1 MKTFFTCLVL
11 ALAIPL
17 SAQPVLPDSIV
28 NMQPVLVKKVP
39 VNEDDFS
46 KVYLYSAFAEKK
58 LRDTSQLFLLRST
71 EIVSV
76 DLVYTKYRQSE
87 TFVQKKLNLDR
98 LHYLYE
104 ILPEAFNENVQWRLI
119 EQTQAADTAEAEKYF
134 HGFII
139 SFRPKLELV
148 VGTSEMDYIDLVMEK
163 LEAEVPPTCMHE
175 VNKLIMQ
182 KKLPSA
188 PVFGSNKLE
197 LKKYLLAN
205 MSFPK
210 LKWREK
216 MNGAIEANIYVS
228 EEGVVDSFTT
238 TSRKLKPIYT
248 DIVRDVMSELPDF
261 NPSLI
266 QTGNVSYIYKAKV
279 SFYARNR
286 KHKKINATISQP
298 KIIPKCTDTA
308 GAFMI
313 TDYSNLYIPDTT
325 VLSVLHRNKNW
336 ENMLVVCD
344 FTGSMSPYTAQ
355 LLVWYHLMLE
365 SNDDRI
371 KYFCFFNDGNNK
383 ADFRKNIGTT
393 GGVYITEAGSM
404 EEVRALAKETM
415 KNGSGGDV
423 QENNVEALITAIKA
437 YPDAQDIIMIA
448 DNFATPRDLS
458 LLNKINKP
466 VKIILCGTQYGINV
480 EYLNFARKT
489 NGSIHTIDQDLENL
503 ASMHEGERITIDGI
517 IYEISN
523 GSFRKVTNI

>member
-1 MKTFFTCLVL
+1 MKIFFTCLVL
-11 ALAIPL
+11 AFAIQI
-17 SAQPVLPDSIV
+17 SAQPVMPDSIA
-28 NMQPVLVKKVP
+28 NMPPLLVKKVP
-39 VNEDDFS
+39 VNVDDFT
-46 KVYLYSAFAEKK
+46 KVYIYSAFAEKK
-58 LRDTSQLFLLRST
+58 LKDTSQLFMLRST
-71 EIVSV
+71 ESVSV

-87 TFVQKKLNLDR
+87 TFVQKKLNLER
-98 LHYLYE
+98 LNYLKA
-104 ILPEAFNENVQWRLI
+104 ILPDAFNEKVQWRLI
-119 EQTQAADTAEAEKYF
+119 EQTQATDTAEAATYF
-134 HGFII
+134 HGFIFTI
-139 SFRPKLELV
+139 RPKLELT
-148 VGTSEMDYIDLVMEK
+148 VGTTEMDYLDLVMDKLEEEVPLSCMSEVEK
-163 LEAEVPPTCMHE
+163 L
-175 VNKLIMQ
+175 LMQ

-188 PVFGSNKLE
+188 PVFGSNRME

-205 MSFPK
+205 LEFPE

-228 EEGVVDSFTT
+228 EEGVIDSIQTRN
-238 TSRKLKPIYT
+238 RKLKPVYT
-248 DIVRDVMSELPDF
+248 DMVNEVLTGLPDF
-261 NPSLI
+261 NPSLLK
-266 QTGNVSYIYKAKV
+266 TGNVSYMYKAKI

-286 KHKKINATISQP
+286 KHKKINATIASP
-298 KIIPKCTDTA
+298 KLIPKCTDTA

-313 TDYSNLYIPDTT
+313 TDYSSLYIPDTT
-325 VLSVLHRNKNW
+325 VLSVLHRNNNW

-355 LLVWYHLMLE
+355 LLVWYHLMLQA
-365 SNDDRI
+365 NDDRI

-383 ADFRKNIGTT
+383 PDFKKNIGTT
-393 GGVYITEAGSM
+393 GGVYFDEAGSID
-404 EEVRALAKETM
+404 EVRALAKETM
-415 KNGSGGDV
+415 TKGNGGDV
-423 QENNVEALITAIKA
+423 QENNVEALITAMKE
-437 YPDAQDIIMIA
+437 YPDAKDIIMIA

-489 NGSIHTIDQDLENL
+489 NGSIHTINQDISNL